1 MSNII
6 PPMVSSSPPPMD
18 DTMEDDEDDEFGDF
32 AVADDLT
39 FNTTDGPQTPA
50 KSPAISNTFWEEN
63 VKQVTIQ
70 SGHENAEENDS
81 KSKHNGICNG
91 NPELD
96 VGTTDEEEEDG
107 EKKEVGR
114 VVVGQDNTSQDSII
128 SGATDSG
135 LCSASQNSEGASPSP
150 IVPELTGEGS
160 IVPEL
165 SGDREE
171 SSGSDETLVRS
182 VDTELESK
190 RMFNLVD
197 ADVRSSNITAAD
209 DKGKIECSSDDFEQ
223 FSDFQSI
230 NEITQTFR
238 TDSDSLREVVDTNL
252 CREGKDVGISK
263 HLPQDSSDVDEF
275 GDFESV
281 GVTEEFA
288 VFESPITDQP
298 TTSWATVTQPISVCD
313 DQDIDNNDDFD
324 DFETAEV
331 HCAPM
336 GYVGLNQGELL
347 QKLQLLVNTLFPLAS
362 GLSLVEVNVPPLAE
376 NLAAVWLKLRDVETS
391 HALTYQWSGS
401 SSNKSLLM
409 ALGID
414 SRNILFGPRWNTS
427 VPRFAANLGFSPL
440 EPVRASRSS
449 PTPLEPAK
457 ELHHIQHSEQP
468 STSSATEETLVPAAQ
483 FDWNSSGLVNPLDS
497 PETPTSNALVQQ
509 ILASSQSAP
518 AARSRQGLSPEAVKV
533 LDEIPDLSFLKAK
546 LLMFPVRGTSP

>member
-39 FNTTDGPQTPA
+39 YNTTDGPQTPV
-50 KSPAISNTFWEEN
+50 KSPVIGSTFWEEG
-63 VKQVTIQ
+63 VKHMTIQ
-70 SGHENAEENDS
+70 PDHENDC

-96 VGTTDEEEEDG
+96 VGTTDEDEEDG
-107 EKKEVGR
+107 EKKEIER

-150 IVPELTGEGS
+150 IVPEFTGEGS
-160 IVPEL
+160 IV
-165 SGDREE
+165 SGDQEE

-182 VDTELESK
+182 VDTEVESK

-197 ADVRSSNITAAD
+197 AGVQSSNITTADD
-209 DKGKIECSSDDFEQ
+209 DKGTTECSASDEFEQ
-223 FSDFQSI
+223 FSDFQAV
-230 NEITQTFR
+230 NEITQPFR
-238 TDSDSLREVVDTNL
+238 TDSDALCEVVDTDVSS
-252 CREGKDVGISK
+252 EGKDVGISK
-263 HLPQDSSDVDEF
+263 HLPRDSSDVDEF

-281 GVTEEFA
+281 AVTEEFA
-288 VFESPITDQP
+288 VFESPTTDQP
-298 TTSWATVTQPISVCD
+298 TASWATVTQPLSASG
-313 DQDIDNNDDFD
+313 DQDVDNNDDFD

-336 GYVGLNQGELL
+336 GYVGMNQGELL
-347 QKLQLLVNTLFPLAS
+347 QKLQLLVNTLFPVAS
-362 GLSLVEVNVPPLAE
+362 GLGLVEVNVPPLAE
-376 NLAAVWLKLRDVETS
+376 NLASVWLKLRDVETS

-457 ELHHIQHSEQP
+457 ELHHIQRSEEP
-468 STSSATEETLVPAAQ
+468 TTSSATEETVVPAAQ

-497 PETPTSNALVQQ
+497 PETSTSNALVQQ

-518 AARSRQGLSPEAVKV
+518 AARSRQELNSEAVKV

-546 LLMFPVRGTSP
+546 LLMFPVRGTTP